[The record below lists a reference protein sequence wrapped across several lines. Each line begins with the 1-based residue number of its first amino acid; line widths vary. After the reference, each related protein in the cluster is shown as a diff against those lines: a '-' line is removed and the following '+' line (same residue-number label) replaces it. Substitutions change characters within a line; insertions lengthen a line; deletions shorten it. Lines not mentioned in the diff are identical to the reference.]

1 MVLSDRDILKN
12 INEKKLIIKPFDNQS
27 LQPSSYDLHLSS
39 KFLIFENHTKE
50 YIDVKSNEKY
60 TKLINVNKA
69 GFFIIHPREFT
80 LGATVEYVKIP
91 AHLVARIE
99 GKSSLGRLG
108 LVIHATAGFVD
119 PGFEGTLTLEIS
131 NFSNLPIK
139 IYPKMK
145 IAQLAF
151 YQMKSLPT
159 KLYGEYNNKYQGQ
172 KDPTSS
178 KLWKDFIK

>member
-1 MVLSDRDILKN
+1 MVLSDIDIKKN
-12 INEKKLIIKPFDNQS
+12 IENKKIGIDPFDDEC
-27 LQPSSYDLHLSS
+27 LQPASYDLHLSS
-39 KFLIFENHTKE
+39 KFLIFENHSKE
-50 YIDVKSNEKY
+50 YIDVKSREQY
-60 TKLINVNKA
+60 TKLIDIKNL

-80 LGATVEYVKIP
+80 LGATIEYIKIP
-91 AHLVARIE
+91 SNLVARIE

-131 NFSNLPIK
+131 NLSNLPIK
-139 IYPKMK
+139 IYPEMK

-151 YQMKSLPT
+151 HQMKSEPK
-159 KLYGEYNNKYQGQ
+159 KLYGEYNNKYQKQ
-172 KDPTSS
+172 INPTSS